1 MSRLAASSASAANE
15 RDRRLSVGLSG
26 SAVSLFQEQTPKPP
40 LGRELGAERQ
50 VEATPSKWFYG
61 WVMVPL
67 AMAVMVCS
75 APGQTYGFMS
85 FNSSLRESLRLSHT
99 EFTGIYLVA
108 TLCAALPLSYLGR
121 LTDRFGLKRSLLA
134 SIAAM
139 ACVCFV
145 AASVR
150 NAGMLFAACF
160 GLRLIGAGLMSLLAT
175 NTLAAWFDRRL
186 GLACG
191 IMQFGG
197 AASVALVPL
206 AFMFLID
213 GIGWRSAYLVI
224 GAGLMLALWPVI
236 AVAYRERP
244 SDVGQHV
251 DGDTVPS
258 AATLHSWESRLSL
271 VDEDNPPSLDL
282 RDALRTRI
290 FWLLLI
296 STAVWS
302 LIATGLMFH
311 VESLLSACSLST
323 EHTAWAT
330 PLMAAAMAVIL
341 LGGGLLVDRV
351 SIRILLTAALVCVAT
366 GCLVLA
372 NVCGVLALAAY
383 AAYGI
388 GQGLMTVVGSASWA
402 KFFGPA
408 HLGHIRGTAMT
419 VGIACSALGPLV
431 MGASVD
437 YLGGFEPSLWFFTA
451 VAMTVAAAGALAG
464 GGDGAGVMAE

>member
-1 MSRLAASSASAANE
+1 MSRLAASSASAALD
-15 RDRRLSVGLSG
+15 RDRRLLGPQG
-26 SAVSLFQEQTPKPP
+26 SADRGLEI
-40 LGRELGAERQ
+40 ELGAKPQAADKRL
-50 VEATPSKWFYG
+50 FYG
-61 WVMVPL
+61 WIMIPL

-99 EFTGIYLVA
+99 EFSGIYLLA
-108 TLCAALPLSYLGR
+108 TLCAAAPLSYLGR

-139 ACVCFV
+139 ACVCLF
-145 AASVR
+145 ASSVQ
-150 NAGMLFAACF
+150 NGPMLFAACF

-206 AFMFLID
+206 LLMFLID
-213 GIGWRSAYLVI
+213 AVGFRSTYLLLSV
-224 GAGLMLALWPVI
+224 GLMAVLWPVI
-236 AVAYRERP
+236 AFAYRQHP
-244 SDVGQHV
+244 SDIGQYV
-251 DGDTVPS
+251 DGDPTAPTW
-258 AATLHSWESRLSL
+258 AAPATSNRVNGGVALRV
-271 VDEDNPPSLDL
+271 VDERNPPSLDL
-282 RDALRTRI
+282 REAMRTRM
-290 FWLLLI
+290 FWLLLV

-311 VESLLSACSLST
+311 VESLLTACNLAT
-323 EHTAWAT
+323 NQTAWAT
-330 PLMAAAMAVIL
+330 PLMASAMAAIL
-341 LGGGLLVDRV
+341 LVSGVLVDRI
-351 SIRILLTAALVCVAT
+351 SIRVLLAAALVFVAS

-383 AAYGI
+383 ALYGV

-451 VAMTVAAAGALAG
+451 VAMSVAAVGALAG
-464 GGDGAGVMAE
+464 GGESAAVVAE

>member
-1 MSRLAASSASAANE
+1 MSRLAASSASNAALI
-15 RDRRLSVGLSG
+15 RDRRLCSPSHGAARGL
-26 SAVSLFQEQTPKPP
+26 AT
-40 LGRELGAERQ
+40 ELTANPQ
-50 VEATPSKWFYG
+50 AADAKLFYG
-61 WVMVPL
+61 WLMIPL
-67 AMAVMVCS
+67 AMAVMVAS

-85 FNSSLRESLRLSHT
+85 FNSSFRESLGLTQTQFS
-99 EFTGIYLVA
+99 GIYLLA
-108 TLCAALPLSYLGR
+108 TLCAAIPLSYLGR

-139 ACVCFV
+139 ACVCFL
-145 AASVR
+145 ASSVQ

-186 GLACG
+186 GIACG

-197 AASVALVPL
+197 AAAVAIVPIFL
-206 AFMFLID
+206 MFLID
-213 GIGWRSAYLVI
+213 AAGWRSTYLFLGV
-224 GAGLMLALWPVI
+224 GLMGVLWPVI
-236 AVAYRERP
+236 ALAYRQHP

-251 DGDTVPS
+251 DGDAEAGAWANVGGTG
-258 AATLHSWESRLSL
+258 AASL
-271 VDEDNPPSLDL
+271 RIVDEANPPSLDL
-282 RDALRTRI
+282 REAMRTRM
-290 FWLLLI
+290 FWLLII

-311 VESLLSACSLST
+311 VESLLTACSVTAT
-323 EHTAWAT
+323 ETAWAT
-330 PLMAAAMAVIL
+330 PLMATAMAVIL
-341 LGGGLLVDRV
+341 LASGLLVDRV
-351 SIRILLTAALVCVAT
+351 PIRILLTAALVCVAA

-383 AAYGI
+383 AVYGV

-408 HLGHIRGTAMT
+408 HLGHIRGTSMT

-451 VAMTVAAAGALAG
+451 VATSVAALGAIAG
-464 GGDGAGVMAE
+464 GGEAGAAA